1 MGALVRYQR
10 TVELFFQNPL
20 QQALTYKR
28 MILLR
33 IQLKNYVSALKNC
46 SEVVDL
52 IESTSSAQDNTQ
64 SLSATFTQLYL
75 DIKVLGI
82 LISLLLNIEHTS
94 SFSSTNGT
102 QSMLSQFLSS
112 ADEDEL
118 GVNMEQHDEELH
130 ISLQSFIIAFKKRDI
145 KSLEYLQA
153 HLNGLFPCHNN
164 VLVQEIIDSVKY
176 PSGLGY

>member
-1 MGALVRYQR
+1 
-10 TVELFFQNPL
+10 
-20 QQALTYKR
+20 
-28 MILLR
+28 
-33 IQLKNYVSALKNC
+33 LKNYVSALKNC
-46 SEVVDL
+46 SDVVDL
-52 IESTSSAQDNTQ
+52 IESTSSAQGNTR

-102 QSMLSQFLSS
+102 QSTLTSRFLSS
-112 ADEDEL
+112 ADDDEL
-118 GVNMEQHDEELH
+118 GVSMEQYDEELH
-130 ISLQSFIIAFKKRDI
+130 ISLQSFLIAFKKRDI
-145 KSLEYLQA
+145 KSLEYLQT

-164 VLVQEIIDSVKY
+164 VLVQEIIGSVKY